1 LLIKNKITY
10 ILVKILYL
18 LINDI
23 MPSVNDNVINLVSV
37 DKEKNNDD
45 K

>member
-1 LLIKNKITY
+1 MLIKNKITY